1 MSAARHTQGPWELR
15 PDAMGG
21 LSALIFPRDSE
32 YPVAS
37 VTGYFNRDGQTL
49 PNARLIASA
58 PEMLQALQFIESV
71 YRKNVVKDGEPS
83 SALAELQR
91 VIAKATGSAA

>member
-1 MSAARHTQGPWELR
+1 
-15 PDAMGG
+15 MGG

-49 PNARLIASA
+49 PNARLIATA
-58 PEMLQALQFIESV
+58 PDLLAAAVRAEAFIAGFDDDNTQDDVAGMLRDLRA
-71 YRKNVVKDGEPS
+71 
-83 SALAELQR
+83 A
-91 VIAKATGSAA
+91 IAKATGRAA